1 MTPNAYQNAYQK
13 YQQQSV
19 TTMTQ
24 GEMLIK
30 LFDETIKQLN
40 EVKQFNDTKDYEMA
54 NTASK
59 KAQQIIQYLDS
70 TLNFKYE
77 ISNNLNALYEYFIHQ
92 LVQANLHKDNAIVD
106 EVLSMVCDL
115 RETFIQAD
123 KNARG
128 S

>member
-30 LFDETIKQLN
+30 LFDDTIKQLN
-40 EVKQFNDTKDYEMA
+40 AFKQFNDTKDYEMA

>member
-40 EVKQFNDTKDYEMA
+40 AVKR
-54 NTASK
+54 K
-59 KAQQIIQYLDS
+59 KHSRL
-70 TLNFKYE
+70 
-77 ISNNLNALYEYFIHQ
+77 SNIW
-92 LVQANLHKDNAIVD
+92 I
-106 EVLSMVCDL
+106 L
-115 RETFIQAD
+115 R
-123 KNARG
+123 
-128 S
+128 

>member
-1 MTPNAYQNAYQK
+1 MSPNAYQNAYQK

-40 EVKQFNDTKDYEMA
+40 AVKQFNDTKDYEMA